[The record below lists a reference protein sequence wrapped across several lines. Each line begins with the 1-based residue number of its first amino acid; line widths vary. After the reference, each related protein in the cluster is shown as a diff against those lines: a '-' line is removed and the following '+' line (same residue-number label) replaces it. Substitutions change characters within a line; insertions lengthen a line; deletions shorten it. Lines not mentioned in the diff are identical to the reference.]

1 MRTTIS
7 IEDSLLKKAKAA
19 SIDRNCSLGEVIED
33 ALRVA
38 LLNESKS
45 PHKSDARP
53 LKTFGGSG
61 VQAGVDLCSSA
72 SLLEVMDGR

>member
-7 IEDSLLKKAKAA
+7 IEDSLLKKAKAV

-38 LLNESKS
+38 LLNQPKS
-45 PHKSDARP
+45 SPQTQTAP
-53 LKTFGGSG
+53 LKTFRGSG
-61 VQAGVDLCSSA
+61 VQPGVDLCSSA
-72 SLLEVMDGR
+72 ALMEVMGGR

>member
-33 ALRVA
+33 ALRIA
-38 LLNESKS
+38 LTDQPKS
-45 PHKSDARP
+45 NRQTPTKP
-53 LKTFGGSG
+53 LKTFRGSG
-61 VQAGVDLCSSA
+61 VQPGVDLCSSA
-72 SLLEVMDGR
+72 ALLEVMEGR